1 MRKFTNPK
9 TLKGQDKINRI
20 TDLMS
25 RMTTLNE
32 STSLSE
38 IDFIKKG
45 PNGIV
50 YGIIRENHN
59 YFIKTTEKTSGTLIA
74 EDFEYVGGA
83 KNKYIERYNTYT
95 EALKQLN
102 MKFDMLNES
111 YGIEVGSNLFE
122 SDGHEIQVSNASG
135 VVVKETKI
143 DGPIEDD
150 ADGENPDNEKIV
162 LDEEPEDVE
171 EQKQVIRVKTPKA
184 PVEDTVEVDEFAMDD
199 METAEGG
206 GEDPFAAE
214 DGGEGID
221 DEGIDDEGMDDE
233 GMDDEDGD
241 ETTKKI
247 QKLTGKVTQ
256 LMRDMDDPDSE
267 LDKYVINSVISAIDF
282 EEIDEEDVEDII
294 AKIEGEDEEA
304 GEGDE
309 FDTEEVDVDLDVEEF
324 PEGEPSEDQI
334 TEDSEGEETYNYGED
349 EGADEK
355 KLKKLKKKKQT
366 KDTKSHETAL
376 SKDEDYDEDHEDR
389 EEEGTEFNESRS
401 FSKKQ
406 LMETFL
412 RKNVKNSLK
421 KVLKE
426 NHSMCE
432 ECLGEGCESCMGEHH
447 NLSDT
452 NYGKYNRNEYML
464 EDDDMDMLAG
474 DDVHEDID
482 YMDTEML
489 GQDVL
494 YRTGEE
500 PKFDRD
506 GDGISN
512 EYDVDSNDD
521 GSIDYGM
528 GNKMYDW
535 PERTFGRKG
544 DRDSDGIP
552 NTNDD
557 NPGTPSWEDDGDDFI
572 EIDFESL
579 MGNAPVKEPGVAPP
593 TTTPSTTPGK
603 PRWKKIRK
611 PEPGTQGKPKAEVAR
626 RKATIRKGRMY

>member
-59 YFIKTTEKTSGTLIA
+59 YFIKTTEKTSGILIA

-83 KNKYIERYNTYT
+83 KNKYIEKYNTYT

-111 YGIEVGSNLFE
+111 YGIETGSNLFE
-122 SDGHEIQVSNASG
+122 SDGREIKVSNASG
-135 VVVKETKI
+135 VVVKETKVSGPDNDD
-143 DGPIEDD
+143 DGRLELINDEEDD
-150 ADGENPDNEKIV
+150 I
-162 LDEEPEDVE
+162 E
-171 EQKQVIRVKTPKA
+171 EQKQVIKVKAPKA
-184 PVEDTVEVDEFAMDD
+184 PVEDTVEVDEFATDD

-206 GEDPFAAE
+206 VEDPFAAE
-214 DGGEGID
+214 DGG
-221 DEGIDDEGMDDE
+221 EGMDDE

-247 QKLTGKVTQ
+247 QKLTGKLTQ

-267 LDKYVINSVISAIDF
+267 LDKYVINSVISAINF
-282 EEIDEEDVEDII
+282 EEMGDEDVEDVI
-294 AKIEGEDEEA
+294 AKIEGEDEED

-334 TEDSEGEETYNYGED
+334 TEDSEGRETFDYGED
-349 EGADEK
+349 EGHDHKEEEDLKEK
-355 KLKKLKKKKQT
+355 EEMSPQDRISEIKKHL
-366 KDTKSHETAL
+366 EAL
-376 SKDEDYDEDHEDR
+376 ESDMSYDEDHEDR

-447 NLSDT
+447 QMSHKK
-452 NYGKYNRNEYML
+452 YGKFDREEYML

-482 YMDTEML
+482 YMETEML

-557 NPGTPSWEDDGDDFI
+557 NPGTPSWEDEGDDFI

-579 MGNAPVKEPGVAPP
+579 MGNAPVKELGVAPP

>member
-20 TDLMS
+20 TNLMS

-32 STSLSE
+32 GTSLSE

-74 EDFEYVGGA
+74 EDFEYVGGV

-111 YGIEVGSNLFE
+111 YGIETGSNLFE
-122 SDGHEIQVSNASG
+122 SDGREIKVSNASG
-135 VVVKETKI
+135 VVVKETKVS
-143 DGPIEDD
+143 D
-150 ADGENPDNEKIV
+150 PDNDDDGKLELIN
-162 LDEEPEDVE
+162 DEEEDVE
-171 EQKQVIRVKTPKA
+171 EQKQVIKVKTPKA

-214 DGGEGID
+214 DGGEGMD
-221 DEGIDDEGMDDE
+221 GEGMDDE
-233 GMDDEDGD
+233 GMDGEDGD

-267 LDKYVINSVISAIDF
+267 LDKYVINSVISAINF
-282 EEIDEEDVEDII
+282 EEMDDEDVEDVI

-334 TEDSEGEETYNYGED
+334 TEDSEGRETFDYGED
-349 EGADEK
+349 EGHDHKEEEDLKEK
-355 KLKKLKKKKQT
+355 EEMSPQDRISEIKKHL
-366 KDTKSHETAL
+366 EAL
-376 SKDEDYDEDHEDR
+376 ESDMSYDEDHEDR

-447 NLSDT
+447 QMDASKEVGGRYYD
-452 NYGKYNRNEYML
+452 NEYML

-482 YMDTEML
+482 YMETEML

-557 NPGTPSWEDDGDDFI
+557 NPGTPSWEDEGDDFI

-579 MGNAPVKEPGVAPP
+579 MGNAPVKKPGVAPP
-593 TTTPSTTPGK
+593 TTTPSTKPGK

-611 PEPGTQGKPKAEVAR
+611 PEPGTQGLPKAEVER
-626 RKATIRKGRMY
+626 KKATIRKGRMY

>member
-135 VVVKETKI
+135 VVVKETKVS
-143 DGPIEDD
+143 D
-150 ADGENPDNEKIV
+150 PDNDDDGKLELIN
-162 LDEEPEDVE
+162 DEEEDVE

-214 DGGEGID
+214 DGGEGM
-221 DEGIDDEGMDDE
+221 DDEGMDDE

-282 EEIDEEDVEDII
+282 EEMDEEDVEMLLLRLRV
-294 AKIEGEDEEA
+294 KM
-304 GEGDE
+304 
-309 FDTEEVDVDLDVEEF
+309 
-324 PEGEPSEDQI
+324 
-334 TEDSEGEETYNYGED
+334 
-349 EGADEK
+349 K
-355 KLKKLKKKKQT
+355 KL
-366 KDTKSHETAL
+366 E
-376 SKDEDYDEDHEDR
+376 
-389 EEEGTEFNESRS
+389 
-401 FSKKQ
+401 
-406 LMETFL
+406 
-412 RKNVKNSLK
+412 
-421 KVLKE
+421 KV
-426 NHSMCE
+426 M
-432 ECLGEGCESCMGEHH
+432 
-447 NLSDT
+447 NL
-452 NYGKYNRNEYML
+452 
-464 EDDDMDMLAG
+464 
-474 DDVHEDID
+474 
-482 YMDTEML
+482 
-489 GQDVL
+489 
-494 YRTGEE
+494 
-500 PKFDRD
+500 
-506 GDGISN
+506 
-512 EYDVDSNDD
+512 
-521 GSIDYGM
+521 
-528 GNKMYDW
+528 
-535 PERTFGRKG
+535 
-544 DRDSDGIP
+544 
-552 NTNDD
+552 
-557 NPGTPSWEDDGDDFI
+557 
-572 EIDFESL
+572 
-579 MGNAPVKEPGVAPP
+579 
-593 TTTPSTTPGK
+593 
-603 PRWKKIRK
+603 IRK
-611 PEPGTQGKPKAEVAR
+611 R
-626 RKATIRKGRMY
+626 LMLI

>member
-206 GEDPFAAE
+206 GEDPFDAE

-221 DEGIDDEGMDDE
+221 DEGIDDE

-282 EEIDEEDVEDII
+282 EEMDEEDVEDII

-452 NYGKYNRNEYML
+452 NYGEYNRNEYML

>member
-162 LDEEPEDVE
+162 LDEEEDVE

-233 GMDDEDGD
+233 DGD

-282 EEIDEEDVEDII
+282 EEMDEEDVEDVI

-482 YMDTEML
+482 YMDTKML

-579 MGNAPVKEPGVAPP
+579 MGNAPVKKPGVAPP
-593 TTTPSTTPGK
+593 TTTPSTKPGK

-611 PEPGTQGKPKAEVAR
+611 PEPGTQGLPKAEVER
-626 RKATIRKGRMY
+626 KKATIRKGRMY

>member
-1 MRKFTNPK
+1 
-9 TLKGQDKINRI
+9 
-20 TDLMS
+20 
-25 RMTTLNE
+25 
-32 STSLSE
+32 
-38 IDFIKKG
+38 
-45 PNGIV
+45 
-50 YGIIRENHN
+50 
-59 YFIKTTEKTSGTLIA
+59 
-74 EDFEYVGGA
+74 
-83 KNKYIERYNTYT
+83 
-95 EALKQLN
+95 
-102 MKFDMLNES
+102 
-111 YGIEVGSNLFE
+111 
-122 SDGHEIQVSNASG
+122 
-135 VVVKETKI
+135 
-143 DGPIEDD
+143 
-150 ADGENPDNEKIV
+150 
-162 LDEEPEDVE
+162 
-171 EQKQVIRVKTPKA
+171 
-184 PVEDTVEVDEFAMDD
+184 
-199 METAEGG
+199 
-206 GEDPFAAE
+206 
-214 DGGEGID
+214 
-221 DEGIDDEGMDDE
+221 
-233 GMDDEDGD
+233 
-241 ETTKKI
+241 
-247 QKLTGKVTQ
+247 
-256 LMRDMDDPDSE
+256 
-267 LDKYVINSVISAIDF
+267 
-282 EEIDEEDVEDII
+282 
-294 AKIEGEDEEA
+294 
-304 GEGDE
+304 
-309 FDTEEVDVDLDVEEF
+309 
-324 PEGEPSEDQI
+324 
-334 TEDSEGEETYNYGED
+334 
-349 EGADEK
+349 
-355 KLKKLKKKKQT
+355 
-366 KDTKSHETAL
+366 
-376 SKDEDYDEDHEDR
+376 
-389 EEEGTEFNESRS
+389 
-401 FSKKQ
+401 
-406 LMETFL
+406 
-412 RKNVKNSLK
+412 
-421 KVLKE
+421 
-426 NHSMCE
+426 MCE